1 MFRWAYKGYLNA
13 CLLEYT
19 SKEFELGA
27 PGAKATSP
35 SVTKF
40 SAGKK
45 FNKICLDI
53 FNITFH
59 KGDAPTFR
67 R

>member
-40 SAGKK
+40 SAGK
-45 FNKICLDI
+45 LV
-53 FNITFH
+53 
-59 KGDAPTFR
+59 
-67 R
+67 